1 MERSKHNYFEKRVG
15 GIVNKEIIEAT
26 KKLRDALLRSWEG
39 FLKFDK
45 MMRRPGII
53 FTKRQKRKIKKL
65 VRRNK
70 FWNAQKIILRKLS
83 RCFGRN
89 KK

>member
-1 MERSKHNYFEKRVG
+1 MMSKKITEKEMTDIVWTMRRIMVE
-15 GIVNKEIIEAT
+15 GI
-26 KKLRDALLRSWEG
+26 RG
-39 FLKFDK
+39 FAKYSE
-45 MMRRPGII
+45 MMRRLGII

-70 FWNAQKIILRKLS
+70 FWNAQRIILRKLS